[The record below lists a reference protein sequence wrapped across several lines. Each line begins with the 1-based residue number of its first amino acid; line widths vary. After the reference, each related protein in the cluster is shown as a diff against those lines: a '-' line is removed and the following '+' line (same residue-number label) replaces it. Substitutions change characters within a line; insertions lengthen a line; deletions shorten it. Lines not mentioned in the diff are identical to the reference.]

1 MVRALD
7 GVRVVE
13 FCDELGSYAGRLLAD
28 LGAEVVKVEPPRG
41 GIERNSGPYIGDR
54 PGPDTAIPF
63 WVHNTSKRS
72 VVLDLESADGQAAAK
87 ELALTADIIIE
98 DNPVGWLAARGLGF
112 EALSAE
118 NPRLVYVSV
127 TGFGQTGPHA
137 HYAYSDIV
145 GQAMGGVMT
154 LAGDPLDPPNLL
166 YGKQSDISASI
177 HAAMGALAALRV
189 AEATGEGQW
198 VDTSAQE
205 AMSMSQETAMQQ
217 WDFQKHNRV
226 RTGGLGRSIISIP
239 GYGLYET
246 KDGHVFAMVAGLAGA
261 GFTELVKWM
270 REQGMHEDMD
280 EEPYAGYASG
290 MSMREI
296 LPLFADPAAAAKV
309 APILKHMD
317 EIVARFFKTMTA
329 EEVYVTGQGRRMLL
343 GIVSTPADLGRNQ
356 QLRGRNW
363 FVKLPSPNGGEIE
376 FPGAPYRLSATPVQI
391 SAPPKLGQDTVPAFV
406 PRAVRPAVGRAALPK
421 RPLDGL
427 RVTDCSWFGAGPIA
441 GMYMACLGAEVVRL
455 ESEAK
460 LDGLRVA
467 APAALNPD
475 GSSKT
480 GYNISGYFNNF
491 NPAKLSMQLNLNT
504 EKGQEI
510 AYRLIERSDV
520 FLTNFTPRV
529 IDKWRLGYEDVLR
542 VNPNIIAAYAP
553 MQGMEG
559 PHRDYLGFGGV
570 LTPVTGFSAM
580 SGFPHRPPI
589 GVGTNY
595 PDYVINPGHITVAI
609 LAALRHRGLH
619 GAGQW
624 VDLPQVESVVNAL
637 GTAVAEHLAN
647 GTNPTRAGNR
657 SVSASPHGVFRCQD
671 DPESVDSPDRW
682 LAIACRTD
690 AEWAAACDTF
700 GHPEAATDARFA
712 TFAARK
718 ANEDALEALIGE
730 WTPGWKA
737 EAAMDALQSRGVPA
751 GVVQTAQDMLDRDP
765 HLQARGYYQ
774 YLDHPETGRSAY
786 DILAA
791 RFSKTPVFHAAP
803 APLFGEH
810 TFDVCERVLGM
821 SVDDITELLAEGI
834 LA

>member
-1 MVRALD
+1 MVHSLD

-28 LGAEVVKVEPPRG
+28 LGAEVIKVEPPEG
-41 GIERNSGPYIGDR
+41 GLERNSPPYIG
-54 PGPDTAIPF
+54 GAASPDGALPF

-72 VVLDLESADGQAAAK
+72 VVLDLESAEGQTRAR
-87 ELALTADIIIE
+87 ELALTADIVLE
-98 DNPVGWLAARGLGF
+98 DNPVGHLAARGLGY
-112 EALSAE
+112 EALARE

-137 HYAYSDIV
+137 HYAYSDII

-154 LAGDPLDPPNLL
+154 LAGDPEDAPNLL

-177 HAAMGALAALRV
+177 HAAVGALSALRV

-198 VDTSAQE
+198 VETSAQE
-205 AMSMSQETAMQQ
+205 ALSVSQETAMQQ
-217 WDFQKHNRV
+217 WDFQKHIRV
-226 RTGGLGRSIISIP
+226 RVGGLGRAVVNIP
-239 GYGLYET
+239 GYGLYEST
-246 KDGHVFAMVAGLAGA
+246 DGHVFAMAAGLAGA
-261 GFTELVKWM
+261 GFDELVNWM
-270 REQGMHEDMD
+270 REEGMAEDMD
-280 EEPYAGYASG
+280 EEPYRELAAG
-290 MSMREI
+290 MSMRKVM
-296 LPLFADPAAAAKV
+296 LMLADPSAAAEM
-309 APILKHMD
+309 APALAHMQG
-317 EIVARFFKTMTA
+317 IVARFFKSMTA
-329 EEVYVTGQGRRMLL
+329 ERAYVTGQGRRLL
-343 GIVSTPADLGRNQ
+343 IGIVSTPADLGRNQ
-356 QLRGRNW
+356 QLRGRHW

-376 FPGAPYRLSATPVQI
+376 FPGAPYRLSGTPAEI
-391 SAPPKLGQDTVPAFV
+391 KAPPRLGEAKTDAFV
-406 PRAVRPAVGRAALPK
+406 PRAVRPAAGKADLPK
-421 RPLDGL
+421 RPLDGI

-441 GMYMACLGAEVVRL
+441 GMYLSCLGAEVIRL

-460 LDGLRVA
+460 MDGLRIG

-475 GSSKT
+475 GTSKT
-480 GYNISGYFNNF
+480 GYNVSGYFNNF
-491 NPAKLSMQLNLNT
+491 NTAKLSMQLNLNT

-510 AYRLIERSDV
+510 AYQLIEKSDV

-542 VNPNIIAAYAP
+542 VNPKIVAAYAP

-595 PDYVINPGHITVAI
+595 PDYVINPGHVTVAI
-609 LAALRHRGLH
+609 LAALRHRRLH
-619 GAGQW
+619 GEGQW
-624 VDLPQVESVVNAL
+624 VDLPQIESVVNAL

-647 GTNPTRAGNR
+647 GTNPTRTGNR
-657 SVSASPHGVFRCQD
+657 NPIASPHGAFRCQD

-682 LAIACRTD
+682 LAIACRND
-690 AEWAAACDTF
+690 AEWAALCDVF
-700 GHPEAATDARFA
+700 GQGAAAKDARFA
-712 TFAARK
+712 TLAARK
-718 ANEDALEALIGE
+718 ANEDALEALVGE
-730 WTPGWKA
+730 WTRPWKA
-737 EAAMDALQSRGVPA
+737 EAAMEALQARGVPA
-751 GVVQTAQDMLDRDP
+751 GVVQTAQDVLDRDP
-765 HLQARGYYQ
+765 HLKAREYYQ

-791 RFSKTPVFHAAP
+791 RFSKTPIFHAAP

-821 SVDDITELLAEGI
+821 SMDEITELLAEGI